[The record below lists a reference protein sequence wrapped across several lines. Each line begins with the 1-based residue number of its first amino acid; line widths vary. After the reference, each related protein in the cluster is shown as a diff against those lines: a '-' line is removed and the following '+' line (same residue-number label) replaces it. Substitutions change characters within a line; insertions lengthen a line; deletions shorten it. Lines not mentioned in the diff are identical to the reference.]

1 MGYRSEVVLKLNM
14 PASSALDAFASMSE
28 DIKTLLSDADVATKD
43 DGNGHTYQWSWVK
56 WYDSYKE
63 IGLIEEFLNVLPY
76 DSFGFIRLG
85 EETDDIEHR
94 GSPSDFDMYVSRSIE
109 Y

>member
-1 MGYRSEVVLKLNM
+1 MGYRSEVVLRLNS

-28 DIKTLLSDADVATKD
+28 DIETLLSDADAATKD
-43 DGNGHTYQWSWVK
+43 DENGHTYQWSWVK

-63 IGLIEEFLNVLPY
+63 IGLIDEFLSVLPY
-76 DSFGFIRLG
+76 ESFGFIRLG
-85 EETDDIEHR
+85 EHTDDIEHR
-94 GSPSDFDMYVSRSIE
+94 GSPCDFNMYVSRSID

>member
-1 MGYRSEVVLKLNM
+1 MGYRSDVVLKLNR
-14 PASSALDAFASMSE
+14 PAASALDAFASMSE

-43 DGNGHTYQWSWVK
+43 DENGHTYQWSWVK

-63 IGLIEEFLNVLPY
+63 IGLIEEFMNVLPH

-94 GSPSDFDMYVSRSIE
+94 GSPSDFDMYVSRSID

>member
-1 MGYRSEVVLKLNM
+1 MGYRSEVALKLNK
-14 PASSALDAFASMSE
+14 PASSALNAFASMSE
-28 DIKTLLSDADVATKD
+28 DIKTLLSDADAATKD
-43 DGNGHTYQWSWVK
+43 DENGHAYFWSWVK

-63 IGLIEEFLNVLPY
+63 IGLIDEFLNVLPY
-76 DSFGFIRLG
+76 ESYGFIRLG

-94 GSPSDFDMYVSRSIE
+94 GSPSDFDMYVNRSIE